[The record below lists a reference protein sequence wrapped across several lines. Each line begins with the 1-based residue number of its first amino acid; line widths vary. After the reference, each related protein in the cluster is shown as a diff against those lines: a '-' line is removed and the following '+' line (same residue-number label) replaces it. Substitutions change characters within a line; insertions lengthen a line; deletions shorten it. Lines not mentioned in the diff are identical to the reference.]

1 MYNKNPVSKKL
12 LKKGLFVIPNFSS
25 LIDIPGFGRLE
36 LGNDS
41 STLETP
47 GKIEDPKLMEKKF
60 QNVYKYFVEVLG
72 NNLGNIP
79 VEERKKI
86 RDLINNKSIEEHNE
100 NDIKT
105 IFNYLQKYKDKID
118 PEDRKDLQK
127 IVKEI
132 GGEETIKYIKN
143 NFKFDIGDF
152 YRPTTSEVLSIMKNP
167 VLKDKERKEKIP
179 SETSSIIPFY
189 GIPKEKVKQ
198 SLGEMSKKLTETKEE
213 LKRTKEQLEQK
224 EEELKTV
231 KGTLGKTQKQL
242 EQKEEELK
250 RTKERLSET
259 AKKLGVT
266 TKQLKETQETLSQE
280 TARKRALGRVIR
292 YGVPGVGGLTAGYL
306 FGPIWGP
313 ILGGG
318 SGVLST
324 LLTQSMEGE
333 SLTNWKAYWG
343 PVGLG
348 VGTGLVGSLFKH
360 VIEKRR
366 KNIKNE

>member
-79 VEERKKI
+79 VDIRQKI
-86 RDLINNKSIEEHNE
+86 RDNILQKPLDKHTTY
-100 NDIKT
+100 DIKRVLET
-105 IFNYLQKYKDKID
+105 LETFKFKID
-118 PEDRKDLQK
+118 PEDRKQLRQ
-127 IVKEI
+127 IIEKE
-132 GGEETIKYIKN
+132 GGKNFLNYIKN
-143 NFKFDIGDF
+143 NYGFDIEDF
-152 YRPTTSEVLSIMKNP
+152 SRPTINETLSA
-167 VLKDKERKEKIP
+167 LKGGIVKKYKELEK
-179 SETSSIIPFY
+179 
-189 GIPKEKVKQ
+189 
-198 SLGEMSKKLTETKEE
+198 
-213 LKRTKEQLEQK
+213 TKEQLKQK
-224 EEELKTV
+224 EQELETV
-231 KGTLGKTQKQL
+231 KGTLKETHEKLEQLTKEHEETKEQLGKTQKQL